1 MTSVLMPYSNYDDAK
16 SLISLYNI
24 ALNADDDIDFVEFVG
39 EKLIASGIHF
49 DDETCKH
56 TNKIPHNQTYSIQIH
71 SGVLFHN
78 QEVFVHHTSYF
89 VSLKLNPAFNL
100 TLIMEGVKNSI
111 FRPPV
116 SI

>member
-56 TNKIPHNQTYSIQIH
+56 TNKIPPQSNLFYSNTQWRII
-71 SGVLFHN
+71 S
-78 QEVFVHHTSYF
+78 
-89 VSLKLNPAFNL
+89 
-100 TLIMEGVKNSI
+100 
-111 FRPPV
+111 
-116 SI
+116 